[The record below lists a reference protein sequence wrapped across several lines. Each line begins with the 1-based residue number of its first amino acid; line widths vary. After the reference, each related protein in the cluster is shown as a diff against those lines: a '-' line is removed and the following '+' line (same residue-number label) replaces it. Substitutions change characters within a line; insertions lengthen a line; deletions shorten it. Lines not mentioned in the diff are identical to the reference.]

1 LYLTGLTVV
10 APGAAAQL
18 SARTDVSVAGRYV
31 WHGISRAAGLVAVTR
46 GSNTVRFIQNGKTV
60 TVSGYR
66 AGPGYN
72 LATGVGTIDAA
83 RFIQE
88 LRALRASSSC
98 PAGEDD
104 HGRGS
109 CEK

>member
-1 LYLTGLTVV
+1 DQSLHTRLGLINPLLYRLEQT
-10 APGAAAQL
+10 
-18 SARTDVSVAGRYV
+18 
-31 WHGISRAAGLVAVTR
+31 RAAGLVPVTR
-46 GSNTVRFIQNGKTV
+46 GGNTVRFIQGGKTV
-60 TVSGYR
+60 TVGGYR

-72 LATGVGTIDAA
+72 LVTGVGTVDAA
-83 RFIQE
+83 RFIQD
-88 LRALRASSSC
+88 LRALRASPC